1 MTNLI
6 IYIVYKTVYIYVHIY
21 SYIFI
26 YEHHDNHTSKI
37 YKKYT
42 QECDRH
48 PNINLKIVIKSQER
62 KEENKKEL
70 WKQPENKKPYN
81 NSILINNHYKFKQ
94 INAPIKG
101 NTVNE

>member
-26 YEHHDNHTSKI
+26 YEHHDNHTLKI

-42 QECDRH
+42 QKCDRN

-62 KEENKKEL
+62 KEQKR
-70 WKQPENKKPYN
+70 
-81 NSILINNHYKFKQ
+81 
-94 INAPIKG
+94 
-101 NTVNE
+101 TVETTRK